1 MWRAA
6 ALLVLLAA
14 LACAAPAP
22 AEPRDAAS
30 VTPSAAAAGTGP
42 AAATASSAAPPERVT
57 ILYPN
62 QGANQTATWLAQE
75 AGLYARDGL
84 DASVEFIEGSPT
96 VMQALAAG
104 NAQFAVVGTTASIS
118 AGLRGLDIVLVAT
131 AQPGLLY
138 TLWTAG
144 IDRVEDLRGKRIA
157 SGRLNSD
164 PDFALRLLL
173 GRLDL
178 RYNEDV
184 AVVHVDAGGEPARI
198 AAVAGGSADAA
209 ILAPGSTARIRQLG
223 YLPLVDLVAE
233 RIPYEAATVVTTR
246 AFAASKPEAVR
257 GFVRAFT
264 EAIALAKQDRSRV
277 LDLYRQYARLDDPE
291 MAAEWYEVYVEQ
303 VFPRVPYVSE
313 AGVQTVLDLL
323 SRTEPEAASVQ
334 PVRFIDNRYVR
345 ELEES
350 GFIRQL
356 YEQPPSAH

>member
-1 MWRAA
+1 MRRAV
-6 ALLVLLAA
+6 ALLALLAA
-14 LACAAPAP
+14 LACTAPAP
-22 AEPRDAAS
+22 AEPRGAAGAPAS
-30 VTPSAAAAGTGP
+30 SPAVPAAAATGP
-42 AAATASSAAPPERVT
+42 SAAPPERVT

-62 QGANQTATWLAQE
+62 QGANQTATWLAEQ
-75 AGLYARDGL
+75 AGLYTRYGL
-84 DASVEFIEGSPT
+84 DASVEFVEGSPT

-118 AGLRGLDIVLVAT
+118 AGLRGLDVVLVAT

-144 IDRVEDLRGKRIA
+144 IDRVDDLRGKRVA

-178 RYNEDV
+178 RYNDDV
-184 AVVHVDAGGEPARI
+184 AVLHVDAGGEPARI
-198 AAVAGGSADAA
+198 AAVVGGSADAA

-246 AFAASKPEAVR
+246 AFAASKPHAVH
-257 GFVRAFT
+257 GFVRAFV
-264 EAIALAKQDRSRV
+264 EAIALAKQDRPRV
-277 LDLYRQYARLDDPE
+277 LELYRQYARLDDPE

-323 SRTEPEAASVQ
+323 ARTEPEAASVQ
-334 PVRFIDNRYVR
+334 PDRFIDNRYVR

-356 YEQPPSAH
+356 YEQPLTGR